1 MPNVKTNIIY
11 STLLTSANYIFAL
24 ITFPYVSRVLGV
36 ENIGICNFVNGIVN
50 YYFLFST
57 LGIVDVAIRE
67 VAIHKG
73 DNIELSRTFSSVLTF
88 NLITA
93 IVMMVALVASVFIVP
108 KFYEHR
114 VLMLVGAMRIF
125 FSTMLIEWLYKGL
138 EDFRYITIRSLFI
151 HVSYAILI
159 FIFIKKADDYPLYFT
174 LTVFVVGVNALINCL
189 YSRKKVRFSFKN
201 INFKPIVKPSLIL
214 GVYLLLTSMY
224 TSFNVGFLGFAGGE
238 IEVGY
243 YTTATKLHSVIL
255 AVFTAFT
262 SVMLPRMS
270 SLVAIGN
277 EQGFNAY
284 LNKSISFL
292 FAFSVPLVCLC
303 TVYADSI
310 VSILSGPGYEK
321 AVPCMMI
328 VMPLIFI
335 IGYEQVLI
343 VQTLM
348 PLKKDNAIL
357 INSICGAVL
366 GIALNFLIVP
376 SLKSIG
382 AAIVWSSCELLIMFL
397 AQYKVKRYIGIGFP
411 MKLLIRYIVISVP
424 ILAVLLGLHKWSP
437 FGSWTIILAGII
449 TAAYFGTV
457 EVFVTKNE
465 LVISTLKA
473 ITKKQ

>member
-1 MPNVKTNIIY
+1 MPNVKTNVIY

-24 ITFPYVSRVLGV
+24 ITYPYVSRVLGV
-36 ENIGICNFVNGIVN
+36 ENIGICNFVNSIVN
-50 YYFLFST
+50 YYYLFST
-57 LGIVDVAIRE
+57 IGIVNVAIRE
-67 VAIHKG
+67 VATHKG
-73 DNIELSRTFSSVLTF
+73 DKSELSKTFSSVLTF

-93 IVMMVALVASVFIVP
+93 IVMMVALVASTFIVP

-114 VLMLVGAMRIF
+114 DLMFVGAMRIL

-138 EDFRYITIRSLFI
+138 EDFRYITIRSFLI
-151 HVSYAILI
+151 HVVYAILI
-159 FIFIKKADDYPLYFT
+159 FLLIKKADDYPLYFT
-174 LTVFVVGVNALINCL
+174 LTILVVGVNALINCL
-189 YSRKKVRFSFKN
+189 YSRKKVKFSLNN
-201 INFKPIVKPSLIL
+201 ISFKPIIKPSLIL

-270 SLVAIGN
+270 SLVAKDDKK
-277 EQGFNAY
+277 GFTELY
-284 LNKSISFL
+284 NKSVSIL

-303 TVYADSI
+303 TVYADNI

-328 VMPLIFI
+328 VMPLIFV

-357 INSICGAVL
+357 INSICGAIL
-366 GIALNFLIVP
+366 GVSLNFLIVP
-376 SLKSIG
+376 ILKSIG
-382 AAIVWSSCELLIMFL
+382 AAIVWFSCEMLIMIL
-397 AQYKVKRYIGIGFP
+397 AQYKVKQCLGLGFP
-411 MKLLIRYIVISVP
+411 LKLFFRYFLIAIP
-424 ILAVLLGLHKWSP
+424 LLALLLCLHIWNP
-437 FGSWTIILAGII
+437 FKSMTIILAAIVTTIYFGII
-449 TAAYFGTV
+449 
-457 EVFVTKNE
+457 EIFVTKNE
-465 LVISTLKA
+465 IVLNALKVIG
-473 ITKKQ
+473 KKL